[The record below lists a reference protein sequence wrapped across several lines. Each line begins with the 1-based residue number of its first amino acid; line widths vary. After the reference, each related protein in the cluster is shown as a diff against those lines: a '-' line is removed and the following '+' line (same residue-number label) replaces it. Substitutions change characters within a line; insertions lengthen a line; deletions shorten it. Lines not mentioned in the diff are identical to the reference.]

1 MKNELLTQVPARL
14 EAALRTVEQLQTVL
28 SQEIESGL
36 ETRSSSSD
44 RVRMAAQ
51 LADAATKLGRETRAW
66 VVRVREL
73 GTTASLE
80 EKLYAV
86 ERFILELN
94 PEVRTALMAR
104 LVGELGVPAKRRGR
118 PPGSKNK
125 TSKAPRA
132 DIARKASSQEV
143 IP

>member
-14 EAALRTVEQLQTVL
+14 EAALRTVEQLQVVL

-36 ETRSSSSD
+36 EARSSSSD

-66 VVRVREL
+66 ATKVREL
-73 GTTASLE
+73 GTVASLE

-86 ERFILELN
+86 ERFILELA
-94 PEVRTALMAR
+94 PEVRTSLMAR
-104 LVGELGVPAKRRGR
+104 LVGELGVPAKKRGR
-118 PPGSKNK
+118 PPGSKNRTK
-125 TSKAPRA
+125 
-132 DIARKASSQEV
+132 EV
-143 IP
+143 PNVHD